1 MPNLTDLTL
10 HGHWEEE
17 YIYGTEDEGFFKT
30 LKDLDKL
37 EKIHWL
43 TTDLIFE
50 FPTRI
55 TDFPNLKAYSE
66 VLEAGE
72 AGEAEADELDLLVSA
87 TFILFALSE
96 ANSARAR
103 RTS

>member
-17 YIYGTEDEGFFKT
+17 YTYGTEDEGFFKT

-43 TTDLIFE
+43 TTDLTFE

-72 AGEAEADELDLLVSA
+72 AEADELDLLVSA
-87 TFILFALSE
+87 TFILFGLSE